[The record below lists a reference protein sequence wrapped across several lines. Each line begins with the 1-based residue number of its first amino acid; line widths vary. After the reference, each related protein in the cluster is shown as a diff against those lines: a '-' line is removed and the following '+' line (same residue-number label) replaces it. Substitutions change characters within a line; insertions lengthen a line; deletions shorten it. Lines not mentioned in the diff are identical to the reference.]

1 MSRREV
7 IIRRMKSI
15 DDTPIHPGDLLK
27 EYAMRNGLT
36 QAQIASM
43 CDFNSSNFGHY
54 ITQLRRW
61 PEKLFI
67 TAGNVIDYDPE
78 DLMILEYR
86 YWKFQRNK
94 ASSEEYRKSS
104 VKR

>member
-1 MSRREV
+1 
-7 IIRRMKSI
+7 MKSI

-94 ASSEEYRKSS
+94 TSSEEYRKSS